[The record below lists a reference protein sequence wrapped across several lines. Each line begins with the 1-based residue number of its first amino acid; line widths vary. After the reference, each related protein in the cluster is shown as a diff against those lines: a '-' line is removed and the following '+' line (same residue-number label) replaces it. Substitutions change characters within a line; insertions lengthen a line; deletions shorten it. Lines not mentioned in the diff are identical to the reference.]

1 MPLTDATIN
10 QAVQRYRREYDCY
23 DKLCKFVAAKCE
35 REIIRANTLH
45 AAVTARA
52 KAPRKLGEKLHK
64 KYKQETVLNTVED
77 ALGRVTDLAGVRIST
92 YLEVDRDKVVEEIKK
107 LFDGPKSGPVDE
119 EKKDRNGHFYRA
131 THCQVALKPEDL
143 IEPFDNLEGLTCEI
157 QVCSLLAHVWNE
169 LEHDLAYKP
178 TTGDLSTHEKESLS
192 ILGNLTLSGDVVI
205 KQLFDAN
212 ADRIKQAQNDT
223 APFQDVYDF
232 VARMRDAF
240 PNLSDF
246 GSNAGQL
253 FEDLTALGFDTPS
266 KVREQF
272 LVDDYGV
279 RSAGLLEQLQQ
290 YLQQQHDDSVQVESQ
305 SSDALLVLLLD
316 THCNQVLDQHPM
328 GRGRGRP
335 PRIAS
340 FAHRFQQMKEAR

>member
-1 MPLTDATIN
+1 
-10 QAVQRYRREYDCY
+10 
-23 DKLCKFVAAKCE
+23 
-35 REIIRANTLH
+35 
-45 AAVTARA
+45 
-52 KAPRKLGEKLHK
+52 
-64 KYKQETVLNTVED
+64 
-77 ALGRVTDLAGVRIST
+77 VR
-92 YLEVDRDKVVEEIKK
+92 D
-107 LFDGPKSGPVDE
+107 P
-119 EKKDRNGHFYRA
+119 
-131 THCQVALKPEDL
+131 
-143 IEPFDNLEGLTCEI
+143 
-157 QVCSLLAHVWNE
+157 VCSLLAHVWNE

-192 ILGNLTLSGDVVI
+192 ILGNLTLSGDWVI

-240 PNLSDF
+240 PKSLGF
-246 GSNAGQL
+246 RQQPLVQL

-305 SSDALLVLLLD
+305 SSDALLVLLARHAL
-316 THCNQVLDQHPM
+316 QPSA
-328 GRGRGRP
+328 RP
-335 PRIAS
+335 AS
-340 FAHRFQQMKEAR
+340 DGEGTRPSAADR